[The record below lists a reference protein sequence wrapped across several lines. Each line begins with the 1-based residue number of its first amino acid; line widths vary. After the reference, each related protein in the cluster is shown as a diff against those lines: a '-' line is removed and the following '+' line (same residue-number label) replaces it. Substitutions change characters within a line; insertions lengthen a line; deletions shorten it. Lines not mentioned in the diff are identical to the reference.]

1 MHILVTRPEPEGSRM
16 KAQLEATG
24 HHVTLDPLLQIEPAS
39 IDASAFE
46 GAQALIATSRNGLR
60 ALGRSPALGAALK
73 LPVFTVGSGTAA
85 IARELGFERVLE
97 GAGAGRDLVPAIAA
111 EAEPGDGPLVH
122 VAGEVTAFDIAAA
135 LAEHGFKVR
144 TLTAYRAVAAT
155 SLSEPTARAIA
166 ENALDAVILMS
177 PRSAN
182 IFAQLVAD
190 RGLQAPARR
199 LVVLCLSQAVADATK
214 SLAPVQVEIAEAPNA
229 SAMLA
234 AVGRVASACR
244 GV

>member
-16 KAQLEATG
+16 KAQLEAAG
-24 HHVTLDPLLQIEPAS
+24 HRVTLDPLLQIEPVA

-60 ALGRSPALGAALK
+60 ALGRSPALGAALT
-73 LPVFTVGSGTAA
+73 LPVFAVGSGTAE
-85 IARELGFERVLE
+85 IARELGFDRVRD
-97 GAGAGRDLVPAIAA
+97 GAGAGGDLVPVIAA
-111 EAEPGDGPLVH
+111 AAEPGNGPLVH
-122 VAGEVTAFDIAAA
+122 VAGEVTAFDIATA

-144 TLTAYRAVAAT
+144 TLAAYRAVAAA
-155 SLSEPTARAIA
+155 SLSEASARAIA
-166 ENALDAVILMS
+166 ESSLDAVILMS

-190 RGLQAPARR
+190 RGLQALVRR
-199 LVVLCLSQAVADATK
+199 LVLLCLSRAVAEATK
-214 SLAPVQVEIAEAPNA
+214 SLAPVQVEIAEAPTA